1 MDVSGTLRTPTGS
14 CKVVGSIIYLKKNHN
29 QKMDERYG
37 LRSEGFPQR
46 VLLSRAQRSVLH
58 PCLEIVFRVHHW
70 ESHTLHIAHQLFDL
84 IFKFYSLHLSFL
96 FKVKKDSFKIL
107 EVEVFILSFVRIT

>member
-14 CKVVGSIIYLKKNHN
+14 CKVVGSIIYLKKHTHN
-29 QKMDERYG
+29 QKMDERYEKG
-37 LRSEGFPQR
+37 GFLQR
-46 VLLSRAQRSVLH
+46 VLLSGAQSSVLH

-84 IFKFYSLHLSFL
+84 IFKFYSLNLSFL
-96 FKVKKDSFKIL
+96 FKVEEDSFKIL

>member
-1 MDVSGTLRTPTGS
+1 MSDMR
-14 CKVVGSIIYLKKNHN
+14 K
-29 QKMDERYG
+29 
-37 LRSEGFPQR
+37 EGFLQR
-46 VLLSRAQRSVLH
+46 VLLSGAQSSVLH

-84 IFKFYSLHLSFL
+84 IFKFYSLYLSFL
-96 FKVKKDSFKIL
+96 FKVEEDSFNIL